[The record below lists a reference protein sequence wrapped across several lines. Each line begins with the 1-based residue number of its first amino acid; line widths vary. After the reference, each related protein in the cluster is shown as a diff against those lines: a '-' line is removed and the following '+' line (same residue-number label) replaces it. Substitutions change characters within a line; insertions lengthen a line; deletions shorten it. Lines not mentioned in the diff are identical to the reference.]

1 VSERSVALGGPDTS
15 AAGRR
20 SPMKVMMVIDALHLG
35 GAERVL
41 ATLSHVAPD
50 AGFHFVVD
58 VLSPPGSRRS
68 MMQPVL
74 EAAGVPI
81 KYLSIRRLADP
92 RALPRLV
99 AAIRASQCDLVHAH
113 LEYAATLVPL
123 AARIAGR
130 PAVCTFH
137 HTAVPLG
144 RKEAAKERLAVA
156 SANRSANVIFVS
168 EASRASFARVY
179 GGARTNWS
187 VIENGVDL
195 DLFTPEPAPM
205 PDELDVPDGAP
216 VVGIVGALRWRKGH
230 HVALAAWPAVRSR
243 IPNAR
248 LVIVGEGPEGA
259 TLRDQAQTLGIA
271 DSVIFAGMRTDVAR
285 LMRASTVLALPS
297 QHEALPT
304 TLMEAAAC
312 GRAVIATDVDGVP
325 EVVADGSTGLLV
337 PFGDADALAE
347 ATTELL
353 ENEARREQM
362 QVNARR
368 LAEERFDAG
377 RWARRLSAAY
387 EQACHERAG
396 AAGASAA

>member
-1 VSERSVALGGPDTS
+1 MSERRVTVTGPNGSAGGGGS
-15 AAGRR
+15 R
-20 SPMKVMMVIDALHLG
+20 MKVLMVIDALHLG

-41 ATLSHVAPD
+41 ATLSRVASD

-81 KYLSIRRLADP
+81 NYLSIRRLADP

-99 AAIRASQCDLVHAH
+99 AAIRASRCDLVHAH

-144 RKEAAKERLAVA
+144 RREAAKERLAVA

-179 GGARTNWS
+179 GGPRANWS
-187 VIENGVDL
+187 VIENGVEL

-205 PDELDVPDGAP
+205 PDELQVPDGAP

-230 HVALAAWPAVRSR
+230 HVALAAWPVVRSR
-243 IPNAR
+243 IPDAR
-248 LVIVGEGPEGA
+248 LLIVGEGPEGT
-259 TLRDQAQTLGIA
+259 TLRDQAQTLGIS

-325 EVVADGSTGLLV
+325 EVVVDGSTGLLV
-337 PFGDADALAE
+337 PFGDAHALAG
-347 ATTELL
+347 AIIELL
-353 ENEARREQM
+353 ENEARRDEM
-362 QVNARR
+362 QASARR

-377 RWARRLSAAY
+377 RWARRLFAAY
-387 EQACHERAG
+387 EQACDERTTATG
-396 AAGASAA
+396 TRVA